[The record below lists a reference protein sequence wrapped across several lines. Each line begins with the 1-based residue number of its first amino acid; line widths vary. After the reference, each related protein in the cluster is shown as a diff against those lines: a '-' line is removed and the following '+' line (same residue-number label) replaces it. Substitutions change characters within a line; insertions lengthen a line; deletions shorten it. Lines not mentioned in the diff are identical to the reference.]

1 MLRALALAWA
11 IALSYCVVGYL
22 GTLAEHVGIISSVT
36 TQPAA
41 LYEMRIEVVVVDLCA
56 CHRQGLAVLVV
67 IARQR
72 RRC

>member
-1 MLRALALAWA
+1 M
-11 IALSYCVVGYL
+11 
-22 GTLAEHVGIISSVT
+22 GITSSVT

-41 LYEMRIEVVVVDLCA
+41 PYKIRIEVVVADLYA